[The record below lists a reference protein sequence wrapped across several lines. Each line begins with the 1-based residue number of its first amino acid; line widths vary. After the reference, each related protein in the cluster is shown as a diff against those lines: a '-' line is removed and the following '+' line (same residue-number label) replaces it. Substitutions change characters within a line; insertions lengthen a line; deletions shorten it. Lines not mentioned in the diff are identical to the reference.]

1 MGQIRAR
8 KWGGEVKEKPVW
20 KKRQEVVWA
29 AGTQETG
36 LNDDMMGARRLWG
49 LCTDSSSTR
58 LQTTGK
64 RISP

>member
-1 MGQIRAR
+1 M
-8 KWGGEVKEKPVW
+8 
-20 KKRQEVVWA
+20 QEVVWA

-36 LNDDMMGARRLWG
+36 LNDDMMGARRHVCG
-49 LCTDSSSTR
+49 GFVQTVAAPR

>member
-1 MGQIRAR
+1 M
-8 KWGGEVKEKPVW
+8 KEKPVW
-20 KKRQEVVWA
+20 KKMQEVVWA

-36 LNDDMMGARRLWG
+36 LNDDMMGARRHVCG
-49 LCTDSSSTR
+49 GFVQTVAAPR